1 MNDISVHYAHFWDIP
16 GFRGVIVGALLLVGV
31 TVG

>member
-1 MNDISVHYAHFWDIP
+1 MIDVSVRYAHFWDIP

-31 TVG
+31 TGG